1 MLKKNIVHPNT
12 RRRRLFLSNKSKQP
26 KDKGKRVARYG
37 WRLRRIRN
45 ESHIFAKE
53 KEEYE

>member
-1 MLKKNIVHPNT
+1 M
-12 RRRRLFLSNKSKQP
+12 SNKSKQP